1 MARIDVRFEREKG
14 RGWAYDVDILRED
27 GSTSTHRVTLAWV
40 DHDHWTGGSC
50 PPSRTVEAVLR
61 YVVDH
66 APGQALPAAF
76 DAARARRWLPAIDS
90 ELRTAM

>member
-1 MARIDVRFEREKG
+1 MPRIDVRCECEKA
-14 RGWAYDVDILRED
+14 RGWAYDVEILRED
-27 GSTSTHRVTLAWV
+27 GSASTHRVTLAWV

-61 YVVDH
+61 YVVEH
-66 APGQALPAAF
+66 EPERALPPTF

-90 ELRTAM
+90 EIRTAM